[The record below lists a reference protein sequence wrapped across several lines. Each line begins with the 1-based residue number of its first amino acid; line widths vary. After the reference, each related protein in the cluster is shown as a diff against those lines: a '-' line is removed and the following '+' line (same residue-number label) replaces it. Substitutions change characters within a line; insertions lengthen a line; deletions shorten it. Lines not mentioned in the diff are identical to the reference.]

1 MFALRITTDTCD
13 SIHGYYLDIW
23 KDYYSGCES
32 TSGVSYHSIPLL
44 FGQYDP
50 AVAFLVGLVVVI
62 LLLVQFDV
70 PPFIGLVIAALTVGV
85 VTAEIPLGEVAS
97 RVATA
102 FGEGMTGIGIPIL
115 MAAVIGK
122 TMMESGAAVR
132 IVRGFERFT
141 DEDSSY
147 LALFGSGFVLSIPVF
162 FDNVFYLLAP
172 LARSMRARVGKNY
185 TLFIVAIGA
194 SAATTHAFV
203 PPTPGP
209 LAVASE
215 LGINLG
221 LLIVVGVAIGIPS
234 SIVGGILYGHW
245 INRRLDIP
253 LRDSI
258 DTSGE
263 ELTELATRSRDEL
276 PGLFEA
282 SLPIALAVVLI
293 GAQTISS
300 TFFGANETL
309 NAVTSF
315 IGDSNVALT
324 IAAIAAAITYYRLTG
339 VDREEWSDELTGA
352 LRTGGNI
359 AAITAAGGAFGAMLA
374 AAGVGGYIAGILSG
388 IGLGLIVTSWVIAAA
403 VRIVQGSTTV
413 ALLTTAGIVAPLL
426 QQASA
431 RPVYVAAAI
440 GAGGLIFS
448 WYNDSGFWIVKEIGG
463 LTQAETLKTWTV
475 LTTIISVMG
484 LLSVLVLST
493 LFPA

>member
-1 MFALRITTDTCD
+1 VLYP
-13 SIHGYYLDIW
+13 S
-23 KDYYSGCES
+23 
-32 TSGVSYHSIPLL
+32 VPLIL
-44 FGQYDP
+44 GQYDP
-50 AVAFLVGLVVVI
+50 AVAFLVGLVAVI
-62 LLLVQFDV
+62 LLLVGFDV
-70 PPFIGLVIAALTVGV
+70 PAFIGLVISAFAVGL
-85 VTAEIPLGEVAS
+85 VTAEVPLGNVAS
-97 RVATA
+97 RVADA
-102 FGEGMTGIGIPIL
+102 FGSGMAEIGIPIL

-141 DEDSSY
+141 SEENSY

-172 LARSMRARVGKNY
+172 LARSMRARVGSGY

-194 SAATTHAFV
+194 GAATTHAFV

-215 LGINLG
+215 LNVNLG
-221 LLIVVGVAIGIPS
+221 LLIVVGSAIAVPS
-234 SIVGGILYGHW
+234 SIAGGIIYGLW

-263 ELTELATRSRDEL
+263 ELTEIANRSTDRL
-276 PGLFEA
+276 PGLFESA
-282 SLPIALAVVLI
+282 LPIILAVVLV
-293 GAQTISS
+293 GAQTVSS
-300 TFFGANETL
+300 TFFGARATL
-309 NAVTSF
+309 NAITSF
-315 IGDSNVALT
+315 VGNPNFALT
-324 IAAIAAAITYYRLTG
+324 AAAIAAAITYYRVTD

-359 AAITAAGGAFGAMLA
+359 AAITAAGSAFGALLA
-374 AAGVGGYIAGILSG
+374 AAGVGQFIAGILSG
-388 IGLGLIVTSWVIAAA
+388 IGFGLIVTSWVIAAA

-426 QQASA
+426 QQANV

-448 WYNDSGFWIVKEIGG
+448 WYNDSGFWVVKEVGG
-463 LTQAETLKTWTV
+463 LTQAETLQTWTV

-493 LFPA
+493 VFPAA